1 MGRNVGERMSDT
13 PSVTS
18 VELTTRPLRPHEQYD
33 AWRGWHNRTFDGSP
47 GPSAKDGFV
56 AKSNAVTMDGL
67 ALVRISMPAMRV
79 MRTPQLIRRNPVDHW
94 AINMGLH
101 GPTRLTFGDTMTEV
115 PARTPFIVSLAAEM
129 VSERGAGE
137 RLQLYLAR
145 DSFPELAPVL
155 DAARGTAVT
164 GALGTMLADYLEL
177 LERNLGRVDAANA
190 GQMKAAIGAM
200 IAACVSPSADRN
212 ATAGGQLDLG
222 RMERVRQVVRRELR
236 SSQIGPEFLCRAAGM
251 SRSAL
256 YRLMEG
262 QGGVTR
268 YIRRQRLL
276 ESREVLEDPGSD
288 KPIATIADE
297 LCFSD
302 AADFSRAFRREFGM
316 APSDVRAA
324 AKAGVAPPVTTIAP
338 VEGVVSFNDF
348 IQAL

>member
-1 MGRNVGERMSDT
+1 MSDT

-236 SSQIGPEFLCRAAGM
+236 SSQIGPESLCRAAGM